1 MNTLVREN
9 TTSIVV
15 LVDSLEPANII
26 VCVRDQVDIQ
36 HAGFGGMA

>member
-1 MNTLVREN
+1 MLVHEN

-26 VCVRDQVDIQ
+26 VRVRDQVDIQ
-36 HAGFGGMA
+36 HVGFGGMT